1 MIENDKP
8 VFRGREITPALLH
21 ALAHMPV
28 VVLTGMRQ
36 VGKSTL
42 LQHQPELA
50 RRRYVSLDDF
60 AHLEAARRD
69 PEAFLAGDEPVTVD
83 EAQKCPE
90 LLPVIKRLVD
100 QQRVPGR
107 FLLSGSANFAL
118 LKEITESLAGRAV
131 YLTLHP
137 FTRRELAG
145 RLEEEPFL
153 VRFFRAA
160 APEALLAAAPQGAPA
175 PVAPEEVMAAVR
187 DGTPAPV
194 TSEEVLRGGMPPVCL
209 GAAGDPGLWFRGYEQ
224 TYLERDVRALSQV
237 ADLLAFR
244 RLLVLTALRTGQVLK
259 VSELARDARLAAAT
273 AGRYLGVLEAS
284 FVVRRLAPYLANR
297 ASRLIKSPKLYL
309 SDAGL
314 AAHLAGVTALDP
326 GVDEPLRG
334 ALLETYVAQNLAG
347 ILEARWPE
355 ARLFFWHVQGRHEV
369 DFVVEAGRATLA
381 IEVKAGSR
389 WQERDLAGLR
399 AFLAATPGCR
409 AAILAH
415 QGTAAARL
423 GERLWALP
431 LSLLLS

>member
-1 MIENDKP
+1 MTDA
-8 VFRGREITPALLH
+8 VFRAREITPALLH

-160 APEALLAAAPQGAPA
+160 APEVLLAAAPQGAPA
-175 PVAPEEVMAAVR
+175 PVAPEEV
-187 DGTPAPV
+187 
-194 TSEEVLRGGMPPVCL
+194 LRGGMPPVCL
-209 GAAGDPGLWFRGYEQ
+209 SAAGDPGLWFRGYEQ

-237 ADLLAFR
+237 ADLIAFR

-355 ARLFFWHVQGRHEV
+355 ARLSFWHVQGRHEV
-369 DFVVEAGRATLA
+369 DFVIEAGRATLA

>member
-1 MIENDKP
+1 MTDTI
-8 VFRGREITPALLH
+8 FRAREITPALLH

-50 RRRYVSLDDF
+50 RRRYMSLDDF
-60 AHLEAARRD
+60 AQLEAARCD
-69 PEAFLAGDEPVTVD
+69 PEAFLWGDEPVTVD

-100 QQRVPGR
+100 RQRVPGR

-137 FTRRELAG
+137 FTRRELSG

-153 VRFFRAA
+153 MRFFRAA
-160 APEALLAAAPQGAPA
+160 APEALLAAVPQGAAA
-175 PVAPEEVMAAVR
+175 PVAP
-187 DGTPAPV
+187 
-194 TSEEVLRGGMPPVCL
+194 EEVLRGGMPPVCL
-209 GAAGDPGLWFRGYEQ
+209 GAVGDPGLWFRGYEQ

-237 ADLLAFR
+237 ADIIAFR
-244 RLLVLTALRTGQVLK
+244 RLLVLTALRTGQILK
-259 VSELARDARLAAAT
+259 VSELARDAHLAAAT

-284 FVVRRLAPYLANR
+284 FVVCRLAPYLASR

-347 ILEARWPE
+347 ILESRWPG
-355 ARLFFWHVQGRHEV
+355 ARLSFWHVQGRHEV
-369 DFVVEAGRATLA
+369 DFIIEAGRSTLA

-399 AFLAATPGCR
+399 AFLAVTPGCR

-431 LSLLLS
+431 LSLVLS

>member
-1 MIENDKP
+1 MIQNDKT
-8 VFRGREITPALLH
+8 VFRAREITPALLH
-21 ALAHMPV
+21 ALVHMPV

-100 QQRVPGR
+100 QRRVPGR

-118 LKEITESLAGRAV
+118 LRGITESLAGRAV

-160 APEALLAAAPQGAPA
+160 APEALLAAAPPGAPA
-175 PVAPEEVMAAVR
+175 PVAP
-187 DGTPAPV
+187 
-194 TSEEVLRGGMPPVCL
+194 EEVLRGGMPPVCL

-237 ADLLAFR
+237 ADLIAFR

-284 FVVRRLAPYLANR
+284 CVVRRLAPYLANR

-326 GVDEPLRG
+326 GMDEPLRG

-355 ARLFFWHVQGRHEV
+355 ARLSFWHVQGRHEV
-369 DFVVEAGRATLA
+369 DFVIEAGRATLA
-381 IEVKAGSR
+381 MEVKAGSR